1 MRLFIITIYIF
12 SSLSNYAQ
20 TSKVIIEVE
29 NIDVKKNGA
38 VSTGIFIEKNFLE
51 IGKQTYSKAA
61 AIRAAT
67 MEIVFDDIPAGDY
80 AFVAFQ
86 DIDRN
91 NQLKTNFIGY
101 PKEPVGFSNNAKI
114 RFGPPSFTDAKVNV
128 GAGKTVRVKIKLK

>member
-1 MRLFIITIYIF
+1 MKLFIITLFIL
-12 SSLSNYAQ
+12 SSLNNYSQ

-29 NIDVKKNGA
+29 NIDLKKSGD
-38 VSTGIFIEKNFLE
+38 VSTGIFIEKNFLK

-61 AIRAAT
+61 AINATT

-86 DIDRN
+86 DIDHN

-114 RFGPPSFTDAKVNV
+114 RFGPPSFSDAKVSV
-128 GAGKTVRVKIKLK
+128 GTGKIVRVKIKLK